1 MQQQTFLF
9 YLNASA
15 YAGRNQ
21 TVNFKLIELNTFGNY
36 DTFNSI
42 KPAN

>member
-9 YLNASA
+9 YLSASA
-15 YAGRNQ
+15 HGGRNQ
-21 TVNFKLIELNTFGNY
+21 TVNFKPIELNTFGNY

-42 KPAN
+42 KQAN